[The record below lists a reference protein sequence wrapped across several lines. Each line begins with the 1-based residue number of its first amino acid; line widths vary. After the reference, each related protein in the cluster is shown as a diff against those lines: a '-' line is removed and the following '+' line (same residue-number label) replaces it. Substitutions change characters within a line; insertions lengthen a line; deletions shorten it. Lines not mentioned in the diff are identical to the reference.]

1 MSTPDPAPELENNA
15 KRPGIMAPLLRGLGL
30 VVLMAAVSLGTAYLV
45 VELRM
50 NAVLA
55 TAESTAEDELNELRQ
70 STLNEISALR
80 AELES
85 TTSALQAE
93 VQRQRDQLQAEMQRV
108 EEAAVAAGVLFEQ
121 EGELTSLE
129 ARLAETET
137 LKLDLR
143 AAREEMDK
151 KLQALEASL
160 KDQVASSEQETA
172 AALSLEMT
180 VKGLLIKAQG
190 EVLLAQVYWAEGN
203 RGLARDELAI
213 AHNTLLDAL
222 EAAASSDKQDLQKL
236 VDLSE
241 STKAALILDSTSA
254 RDQLNL
260 LWHEVSARLSR

>member
-1 MSTPDPAPELENNA
+1 MSTPDTAPETENTT
-15 KRPGIMAPLLRGLGL
+15 RPRLAVPLLRGLGL
-30 VVLMAAVSLGTAYLV
+30 VVLMAAVGLGSAFIA

-50 NAVLA
+50 NTAVA
-55 TAESTAEDELNELRQ
+55 TAEATAQDELN
-70 STLNEISALR
+70 ALR
-80 AELES
+80 EQTLQEIAALRSELES

-93 VQRQRDQLQAEMQRV
+93 VQRQRDDLRAQMQRV
-108 EEAAVAAGVLFEQ
+108 EEAALAAGVLLEE

-129 ARLAETET
+129 ARLREIET

-143 AAREEMDK
+143 TAREEMDA

-160 KDQVASSEQETA
+160 KDQLASSEQETA
-172 AALSLEMT
+172 AALSLEMN

-213 AHNTLLDAL
+213 AHRTLLDAL
-222 EAAASSDKQDLQKL
+222 EAAPSSGKPDLQKL
-236 VDLSE
+236 AELAE

-260 LWHEVSARLSR
+260 LWHEISARLSR